1 MIKTFIKELEQ
12 WYGGGVFGESCELYT
27 LTASDDTFMIK
38 LNKAEVFKRWFQQL
52 DDNLVIELFEELGSE
67 KMKQLSDSLETN
79 PVEVEKEIKKSLN
92 KIITDKINYY
102 TECSNRL
109 LK

>member
-27 LTASDDTFMIK
+27 LTASDDTFTIK

-67 KMKQLSDSLETN
+67 KMKQLSDTLETN

-92 KIITDKINYY
+92 KIITDKIKYY

>member
-1 MIKTFIKELEQ
+1 MIETFIKRLEN

-27 LTASDDTFMIK
+27 LTASDDTFTIK

-52 DDNLVIELFEELGSE
+52 DDNLVIELFEELGAD
-67 KMKQLSDSLETN
+67 KMKTLSDSLEAN
-79 PVEVEKEIKKSLN
+79 PSETEKEIKSALT

-109 LK
+109 LR